1 VRGPR
6 TWTRA
11 SPKRRRAK
19 AGWVCALLAGA
30 LLATVGVTAG
40 CSAEDDR
47 TLVVLGPWTDGEE
60 KPFVA
65 ALAKIGER
73 TGRHYAYEGTRSL
86 RETLV
91 AQLRAGA
98 PPDVALLNSLGDL
111 AGYAQEGDAKPLP
124 DKIAQRALRPWAPR
138 FTVPDATGEAAD
150 HAYAVPVR
158 VDLKSIVWSRP
169 GATAPGKAPV
179 WCLGMASGPTSGWP
193 GTDWIED
200 LLLQRWGYAVYDS
213 WATGDLPW
221 TDSKVRTAWQDWGKM
236 VTALD
241 PKAGQRALSTSFESI
256 GGGHYGLLNTGDCT
270 HEHAAA
276 FIRRHY
282 QDDILPEPT
291 SSYLPDVKPLNQFEV
306 SGDLAA
312 VFKESDAAWELMA
325 QLTSDKTRADWTAA
339 AKPEEQPFFAG
350 DMVPGDGPQT
360 KATAA
365 ALKLLDGA
373 SRVCF
378 DASDSMPPTLRV
390 AFQRAVLE
398 FLEKPKDEKLLSS
411 LLEQLEA
418 ERQLQ
423 RSDRALVPSTLCD
436 RLPGAP

>member
-1 VRGPR
+1 MG
-6 TWTRA
+6 
-11 SPKRRRAK
+11 
-19 AGWVCALLAGA
+19 ALLAGA

-40 CSAEDDR
+40 CSAGEDR

-111 AGYAQEGDAKPLP
+111 AGYAQDGDAKPLP
-124 DKIAQRALRPWAPR
+124 DEIAQRALRPWAPR
-138 FTVPDATGEAAD
+138 FTVPDASGEAAD

-169 GATAPGKAPV
+169 EAPAAAGGPKKAPDKAPV

-200 LLLQRWGYAVYDS
+200 LLLQRQGYAVYDD
-213 WATGDLPW
+213 WATGGLPW
-221 TDSKVRTAWQDWGKM
+221 TDSKVRTAWQEWGKM

-291 SSYLPDVKPLNQFEV
+291 SAYLPGVKPLNQFEV

-339 AKPEEQPFFAG
+339 ARPEEQPFFAG
-350 DMVPGDGPQT
+350 DMVLGDRPQT

-373 SRVCF
+373 SRICF

-398 FLEKPKDEKLLSS
+398 FLERPRDEKLLSS

-423 RSDRALVPSTLCD
+423 QDDGAFFLSTLCQ
-436 RLPGAP
+436 RPTVTP

>member
-1 VRGPR
+1 MRGPR
-6 TWTRA
+6 TRTRTGLGR
-11 SPKRRRAK
+11 PRVK
-19 AGWVCALLAGA
+19 AGWLRALLAGA

-40 CSAEDDR
+40 CSAEEDR

-98 PPDVALLNSLGDL
+98 PPDVALLNSVGDL

-169 GATAPGKAPV
+169 GATAPGEAPV

-221 TDSKVRTAWQDWGKM
+221 TDSKVRTAWQDWGRM

-241 PKAGQRALSTSFESI
+241 PKAGERALSTSFESI

-291 SSYLPDVKPLNQFEV
+291 SAYLPEVKPLNQFEV

-350 DMVPGDGPQT
+350 DTVPDSRPQT

-365 ALKLLDGA
+365 ALKLLNGA

-423 RSDRALVPSTLCD
+423 RSDRALLPSTLCD